1 MEVQSFLLVE
11 VSKLYNPPTIGAQT
25 MAGALII
32 GGTTDP
38 VVVEVDGVREAVE
51 VVDVE
56 VNP

>member
-38 VVVEVDGVREAVE
+38 VVEVGGVREAVE

>member
-1 MEVQSFLLVE
+1 MEVQSFPLVE
-11 VSKLYNPPTIGAQT
+11 VLKLSNPTTIGAQT
-25 MAGALII
+25 MARALII

-38 VVVEVDGVREAVE
+38 VVAVGGAKEAVE